1 MVEVGFKYSS
11 DSKAYTVYL
20 RIGCSLRVL
29 QMTCWVIQ
37 YARVI
42 WVCDFWM
49 RFSTISKSRER
60 AKMGKRS
67 VRFIQFYYW
76 EVICNLMRFGRVVL
90 PGPFWFLD
98 IIPIT
103 LEGRRPYLRLSCPV
117 FSLAGVRQSCCLW
130 ELVCVTVC
138 GSDQMGC
145 VFSGV
150 ILPMERGYMFVKEQ
164 KPAS

>member
-20 RIGCSLRVL
+20 RIGCSLGVL

-37 YARVI
+37 CARVI
-42 WVCDFWM
+42 WVYDFWM
-49 RFSTISKSRER
+49 RFPTISKSRER
-60 AKMGKRS
+60 GKMGKRQ

-76 EVICNLMRFGRVVL
+76 KVICNLMRFGRVVL
-90 PGPFWFLD
+90 PGPFWFLG

-103 LEGRRPYLRLSCPV
+103 LEGRRPYLHLSCPV

-138 GSDQMGC
+138 GSDQMVC
-145 VFSGV
+145 VFSGSFFPWKGF
-150 ILPMERGYMFVKEQ
+150 IYL
-164 KPAS
+164 